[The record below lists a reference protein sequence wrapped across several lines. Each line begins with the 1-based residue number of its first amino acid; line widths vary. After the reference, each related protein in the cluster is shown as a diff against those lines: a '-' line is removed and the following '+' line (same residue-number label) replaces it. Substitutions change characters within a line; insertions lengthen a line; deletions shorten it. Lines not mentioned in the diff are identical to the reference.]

1 MHLLCASPPPPSS
14 RSVLQLSQM
23 CSSSQDRFQ
32 LPVVTGCFDKCCIKG
47 LHWEVRDRIHCGII
61 LILNQCKCMNVCAP
75 IQAGGI
81 KDGVTWRIPSACMY
95 VWMWLCVWM
104 CVPRYNPVKDGMTWR
119 IPVASRVPWITI
131 IHPFSL
137 SIIHYNP
144 KQYNNS
150 SFLII
155 NRMRIRYMVY
165 GK

>member
-1 MHLLCASPPPPSS
+1 MYECVRPDTSWRH
-14 RSVLQLSQM
+14 
-23 CSSSQDRFQ
+23 
-32 LPVVTGCFDKCCIKG
+32 PV
-47 LHWEVRDRIHCGII
+47 
-61 LILNQCKCMNVCAP
+61 
-75 IQAGGI
+75 
-81 KDGVTWRIPSACMY
+81 KDGVTWRIPSACMC

-155 NRMRIRYMVY
+155 NRMRIRYIWYMVNNMWY
-165 GK
+165 MGGTCSNLWLPGRVLRLRISTLISCAPYYLNMFPRQEVLNHF

>member
-1 MHLLCASPPPPSS
+1 MYECVRPDTSWRH
-14 RSVLQLSQM
+14 
-23 CSSSQDRFQ
+23 
-32 LPVVTGCFDKCCIKG
+32 PV
-47 LHWEVRDRIHCGII
+47 
-61 LILNQCKCMNVCAP
+61 
-75 IQAGGI
+75 
-81 KDGVTWRIPSACMY
+81 KDGVTWRISSACMC

-165 GK
+165 GKWYVVYGWHVFELMVAWQGPPVEDKHLNKLRTLLPQHVPTAGSFKPFLRVLNKFLK